1 MKTFI
6 ANLKYAIRNNE
17 SVFMGGGEFNKQELQ
32 EVLSALEALEQYEK
46 HGVTCQTY
54 RHKLCGCSECN
65 RFDCKE

>member
-6 ANLKYAIRNNE
+6 TNLKHAIRNNE
-17 SVFMGGGEFNKQELQ
+17 SVFIGGGEFNKHELQ
-32 EVLSALEALEQYEK
+32 EVLLALETLEQYEK